1 MSNLTYLF
9 LAYAFIWT
17 AISVYLLNIGKKLS
31 FMQREIKLL
40 KEDGR
45 KSEVD

>member
-9 LAYAFIWT
+9 IAYAFIWT
-17 AISVYLLNIGKKLS
+17 AIFLYLLNIGKKLS

-40 KEDGR
+40 KENSH
-45 KSEVD
+45 KSEDF